1 MRVDADHV
9 LAARMNAHRHQW
21 NGTVCSQAASWNC
34 GAPAH
39 FREDYCTRGDPSCFH
54 LDVFRPGGAR
64 FQTPDPSVI
73 KELGPDPM
81 ALMGQVLLFYGPRF
95 GAQHGIAPREI
106 DTCAYGVY
114 RIGRAYVDESHGKQP
129 KLVIEPSS
137 NGDDWALLPHGQPL
151 TAVPRA
157 IREVLYLKQVRSRS
171 LVEVFDAAATR
182 AEARGESDGWTAELH
197 RRLERVRSSLPD
209 WLDLSALPSSR
220 IVVSAPRVESP
231 LAAQLRQLRPAIHSP
246 APQLPQFADSKL
258 AEIVAP
264 SDEAIDSA
272 THLVE
277 AIPDWGEESAPV
289 QPEPEATE
297 RSPQE
302 APADSDSMPDA
313 AWLLPEASARQAL
326 VGDYGE
332 ALIESIELAFLAKCL
347 VVLTGAPGAGKSHL
361 ATHLL
366 VDPMRERSV
375 IVPVAS
381 TWRGREDLLGYV
393 NPITGEF
400 EPTEFTRF
408 LIAAE
413 EAWTTG
419 DRSLRL
425 VVFEEFNLSQP
436 EHWMSELLVRLE
448 YEADRSAERT
458 IPLGGRGIAGAPG
471 RETRVVLVPSLRIV
485 ATLNSDH
492 TVKPLST
499 RVLDRAAIIEVEITS
514 RAALTQSGVE
524 LPPYLLGA
532 IEELDDLLAAR
543 GAGFSLRSARSLKRI
558 LSLPRTS
565 MSVDRA
571 VDFVLL
577 HEVLPRVRLLAGD
590 PRDEQLVGR
599 LGEWSRKPGSSLLPA
614 SCSKIAEW
622 VEALEVGRD
631 VIQA

>member
-21 NGTVCSQAASWNC
+21 NGTVCSQAAGWNC

-39 FREDYCTRGDPSCFH
+39 FREDYCSRGDPTCFH

-64 FQTPDPSVI
+64 FQTPDPSVV
-73 KELGPDPM
+73 KEFGPDPM
-81 ALMGQVLLFYGPRF
+81 TLTGQVLVFYGPRF

-106 DTCAYGVY
+106 DTCAYGIY
-114 RIGRAYVDESHGKQP
+114 RIGRAYVDESHSKQP
-129 KLVIEPSS
+129 RLVIEPSG
-137 NGDDWALLPHGQPL
+137 NGEDWTLLPHGQPL
-151 TAVPRA
+151 GAMPRA
-157 IREVLYLKQVRSRS
+157 IREISYLKQVRSRS
-171 LVEVFDAAATR
+171 VVEIFDAAAAR
-182 AEARGESDGWTAELH
+182 AEARGEADGWTAEL
-197 RRLERVRSSLPD
+197 RRRFERVRSLLPN
-209 WLDLSALPSSR
+209 WLDALALPSSR
-220 IVVSAPRVESP
+220 MVISTPPVESP
-231 LAAQLRQLRPAIHSP
+231 LAAQLRQLRPVISVP
-246 APQLPQFADSKL
+246 AARKI
-258 AEIVAP
+258 AENVVEKTE
-264 SDEAIDSA
+264 SLTEEGIDSTPNLTTVASEPGAECRPEPPEDTHPCAQEVSA
-272 THLVE
+272 T
-277 AIPDWGEESAPV
+277 PDSAPDV
-289 QPEPEATE
+289 
-297 RSPQE
+297 
-302 APADSDSMPDA
+302 D
-313 AWLLPEASARQAL
+313 WLLPEASARGAL
-326 VGDYGE
+326 VADYGD
-332 ALIESIELAFLAKCL
+332 ALIESIELAFLAKSL

-366 VDPMRERSV
+366 VDPLRERSV

-413 EAWTTG
+413 EAWARG

-425 VVFEEFNLSQP
+425 AVFEEFNLSQP

-448 YEADRSAERT
+448 YEADRYADRT
-458 IPLGGRGIAGAPG
+458 IPLGGRGIAGLQG
-471 RETRVVLVPSLRIV
+471 KETRVILVPSLRIV

-492 TVKPLST
+492 TVKPLSP
-499 RVLDRAAIIEVEITS
+499 RVLDRAAIIEVETTG
-514 RAALTQSGVE
+514 RDALTRLGVE
-524 LPPYLLGA
+524 LPPDLLGA

-558 LSLPRTS
+558 LSMPRVS
-565 MSVDRA
+565 MSVVRA

-599 LGEWSRKPGSSLLPA
+599 LGDWSRKSASSQLPT
-614 SCSKIAEW
+614 SRSKIAEW
-622 VEALEVGRD
+622 VEALEMGHD
-631 VIQA
+631 IIQA